1 MIFAYLVFA
10 SISPG
15 RLGFALP
22 IWEVT
27 EAGKGPY
34 LRGKSIK
41 EGATQQEQ
49 VIALIQLRHTP
60 DINSAESKL
69 MGILINSNQNL
80 PYMIWIDTNEP
91 KTEQKIT
98 KGFQFFSDKPKP
110 DLFKLCY
117 IWILK

>member
-1 MIFAYLVFA
+1 
-10 SISPG
+10 
-15 RLGFALP
+15 
-22 IWEVT
+22 
-27 EAGKGPY
+27 
-34 LRGKSIK
+34 
-41 EGATQQEQ
+41 
-49 VIALIQLRHTP
+49 
-60 DINSAESKL
+60 